1 MKDPANIFE
10 YRDYRKYLS
19 EEYARRKASE
29 YGFSYRSF
37 ARRAGSSGSNYLK
50 LVTEG
55 QRNLTPEMA
64 HRFAEALG
72 LEGEGKNF
80 FCDLVAFNQASTNA
94 ERERCYSSLRRY
106 RAFRRVFRLDEAHAK
121 YYSEWYFPAIREL
134 CATKGF
140 QSDPAWIAR
149 KLRPRI
155 SVREAREALKV
166 LLELGLLAI
175 DDNGHYVQT
184 ETLIAT
190 GDDKALG
197 HHIVNYHRKM
207 MERAA
212 ASLDEVSREEREI
225 GSLTLAVSPRRA
237 AEIKRRLYDFRQ
249 ELLQSSTEE
258 NKSETQGSGSTDNSD
273 ACTEVIQINFQLF
286 PLTQEN
292 GSRS

>member
-1 MKDPANIFE
+1 MKAASSIFE

-72 LEGEGKNF
+72 LDGESRTF
-80 FCDLVAFNQASTNA
+80 FCDLVAFNQATTNA
-94 ERERCYSSLRRY
+94 ERERCYASLRRY
-106 RAFRRVFRLDEAHAK
+106 RAFRRVFRLDDAHAQ
-121 YYSEWYFPAIREL
+121 YHSEWYFPAIREL
-134 CATKGF
+134 CATDGF

-155 SVREAREALKV
+155 SVREAKAALKV
-166 LLELGLLAI
+166 LLELDLIKI
-175 DDNGHYVQT
+175 DEEGNYAQT
-184 ETLIAT
+184 EILVAT
-190 GDDKALG
+190 GDDQALG

-207 MERAA
+207 MERAS
-212 ASLDEVSREEREI
+212 ASIDEVSREEREI

-237 AEIKRRLYDFRQ
+237 AEIKQRLYEFRQ
-249 ELLQSSTEE
+249 ELLQSSLEV
-258 NKSETQGSGSTDNSD
+258 NNGETQECGSTDNSD

-286 PLTQEN
+286 PLTQN